1 MRILL
6 LGALGATGR
15 RTAAELA
22 RNAEI
27 EELVL
32 ASRDGEKLQRFAR
45 ALDGSTGRVTTA
57 VLDVHDQDLTR
68 RTFEHVDAVASCA
81 GPHYDTEYPAAKASI
96 LAGVPY
102 VSLCDEYPAAQ
113 RAQSLSEIAQDR
125 GVTVVNGCGLSPG
138 ITNFMIDLAATQID
152 QVEEINVALA
162 RSATESDGRATA
174 LHFLYELTR
183 EAPVISDHEPST
195 EPAAT
200 SPKLVFFPE
209 PVGWVETFRCGHPE
223 VVTLPH
229 TYPELTSLE
238 FRIGLTEKATMDVA
252 RAFVTTPLAQSE
264 TARNLFVSLS
274 RPLRP
279 FVNSLPPR
287 GPAWSAAR
295 VDVRGNNKGRPS
307 TITFGVVDH
316 LANFVSVPLA
326 RAAAELGSGRVSN
339 PGVHPVEKVFDSKEF
354 LRHLLERGI
363 RVARLEPRTV

>member
-1 MRILL
+1 MRVLL

-15 RTAAELA
+15 RTAG
-22 RNAEI
+22 
-27 EELVL
+27 ELVRNPEL
-32 ASRDGEKLQRFAR
+32 EKLVVAGRDPVHLQRFAR
-45 ALDGSTGRVTTA
+45 ALDSSNERVTPA
-57 VLDVHDQDLTR
+57 VVDVHDQDEAR
-68 RTFEHVDAVASCA
+68 NAFERVDAVVSCA
-81 GPHYDTEYPAAKASI
+81 GPHYLTEYPAAKASI
-96 LAGVPY
+96 LAGVSY

-113 RAQSLSEIAQDR
+113 RAQSLSEIAQER

-138 ITNFMIDLAATQID
+138 ITNFMIDLAAGHLE
-152 QVEEINVALA
+152 QVEEINIALA
-162 RSATESDGRATA
+162 RSATESEGRATA

-183 EAPVISDHEPST
+183 DAPFVSDHEPST

-229 TYPELTSLE
+229 TYPDLTSLQ

-252 RAFVTTPLAQSE
+252 RAFVATPLAHSE
-264 TARNLFVSLS
+264 TARNLFVNFS

-279 FVNSLPPR
+279 LVNNLPPR
-287 GPAWSAAR
+287 GPSWSAAR
-295 VDVRGNNKGRPS
+295 VDVRGNSKGRSS
-307 TITFGVVDH
+307 TITYGVVDH

-326 RAAAELGSGRVSN
+326 RAAVELGSGRVSH
-339 PGVHPVEKVFDSKEF
+339 PGVHPPEKVFETKPF

-363 RVARLEPRTV
+363 RVAELEPRTV